1 MYSDSNFQVQV
12 DDLISTIETL
22 RQDTVNRKIVAIA
35 GPPNAGKTTLADL
48 ISGGL
53 PKSSVVSMDSFHLD
67 NSILIEKGLVARKG
81 APETFDFF
89 GFAHLIT
96 RLEEKKEIYV
106 PAFDR
111 KLDKTTNCCHIIPYS
126 HDVVIVEGNYLLLD
140 EPNWRD
146 LDALW
151 DLRVFIDLSV
161 SQIRKRALER
171 WAKLHIPV
179 KKAIQW
185 VENNDLP
192 NAERILKKRL
202 PEDVLIKA

>member
-1 MYSDSNFQVQV
+1 MDHNSSFQVQV
-12 DDLISTIETL
+12 DALISTIETL
-22 RQDTVNRKIVAIA
+22 RQRTENRTIIAIA
-35 GPPNAGKTTLADL
+35 GPPNSGKTTLADL
-48 ISGGL
+48 IARGL
-53 PKSSVVSMDSFHLD
+53 PKSSVVSMDGFHLD
-67 NSILIEKGLVARKG
+67 NSILIEKGLADRKG
-81 APETFDFF
+81 APETFDLS
-89 GFAHLIT
+89 GFAHLIS

-111 KLDKTTNCCHIIPYS
+111 KLDKTTNCCHVIPCS
-126 HDVVIVEGNYLLLD
+126 HDLVIVEGNYLLLD

-146 LDALW
+146 LNALW
-151 DLRVFIDLSV
+151 DLRVFINLSI

-171 WAKLHIPV
+171 WAKLNVPA

-202 PEDVLIKA
+202 PEDVLIKG